1 VVFFKCIDP
10 WMNFITKSFRVQ
22 IARIWIWK
30 PYDAFPSVDEEEGTW
45 QTRLTTVD
53 GASLELDPDLLQF
66 NEGDDPLLLPSQSV
80 RLE

>member
-1 VVFFKCIDP
+1 
-10 WMNFITKSFRVQ
+10 MKSFRVQ
-22 IARIWIWK
+22 SARIWIWK
-30 PYDAFPSVDEEEGTW
+30 PDDDDAFPSVDEEEGTW

-66 NEGDDPLLLPSQSV
+66 NEGDDPLLPSQSV

>member
-1 VVFFKCIDP
+1 MIH
-10 WMNFITKSFRVQ
+10 
-22 IARIWIWK
+22 
-30 PYDAFPSVDEEEGTW
+30 AFPSVDEEEGTW